1 MKRILAVCAFAVSL
15 SLASAIPAFASS
27 PVVFIQIWLNGSL
40 VRTLLPPAPLA
51 QEGTAPFYMVP
62 GTGGVAALGPG
73 DPDYRGGAWKVY
85 VVSWN
90 TAMRPL
96 TSQSAILAAQT
107 AGDITVTRNAAA
119 DFRCPIQP

>member
-1 MKRILAVCAFAVSL
+1 
-15 SLASAIPAFASS
+15 
-27 PVVFIQIWLNGSL
+27 
-40 VRTLLPPAPLA
+40 
-51 QEGTAPFYMVP
+51 MVP
-62 GTGGVAALGPG
+62 GTGGVAGLGPG